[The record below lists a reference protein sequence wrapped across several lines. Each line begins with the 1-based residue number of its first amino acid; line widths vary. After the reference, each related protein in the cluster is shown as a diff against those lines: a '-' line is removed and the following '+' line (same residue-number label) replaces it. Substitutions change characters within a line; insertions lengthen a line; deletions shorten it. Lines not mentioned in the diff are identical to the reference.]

1 MYHPRNSHCIYIDQK
16 ANPKVFEAVNA
27 IVNCYRQ
34 IFLQVIQFSSV
45 SWPGPTPKVSD
56 RRLQVDYGVL
66 NMAGPTKKYHKK
78 LPNKTLEPSKYF
90 ATSHQLV

>member
-1 MYHPRNSHCIYIDQK
+1 MQLSLMYHPRNSHCIYIDQK

-34 IFLQVIQFSSV
+34 IFLQVIHFSSV

-66 NMAGPTKKYHKK
+66 N
-78 LPNKTLEPSKYF
+78 
-90 ATSHQLV
+90 